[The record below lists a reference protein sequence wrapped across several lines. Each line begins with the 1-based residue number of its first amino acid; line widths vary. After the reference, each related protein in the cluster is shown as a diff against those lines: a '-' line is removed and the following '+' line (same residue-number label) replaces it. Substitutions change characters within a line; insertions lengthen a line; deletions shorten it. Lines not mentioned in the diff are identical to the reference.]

1 MNPET
6 SPVLESEP
14 INPIEKNLADNMPE
28 GIKNSIIEEESISDA
43 EKIAQIKQEVLNNPA
58 NMDTIAGTLDEKDN
72 LFVPTA
78 KERGQKIIKWPR
90 WINKAAAFAGIATM
104 GALAP
109 KEAEG
114 QQYSSQVFNKSPKI
128 EMATSTEFHEKI
140 NDAVKQEWPKYVQFY
155 HDRVHALGLEGNP
168 ILNSR
173 EFDNKILNEYIKD
186 NEGTALSIPIIKN
199 IQEEFISYKAWLLDK
214 IKNKIKVNGRLQEFA
229 NGVTEENFMVS
240 LSKAEGIAG
249 PLTTRNLPET
259 FWTFIEETK
268 LNIAM
273 PGGVAHVGIGTTKKT
288 VDLGSVDL
296 NHSPETLA
304 NNK

>member
-1 MNPET
+1 MNSET

-14 INPIEKNLADNMPE
+14 VNPIDKKLVDNLPE
-28 GIKNSIIEEESISDA
+28 DIKNSLIQEDSVSDA
-43 EKIAQIKQEVLNNPA
+43 EKIEQLKQEMLNTPGA
-58 NMDTIAGTLDEKDN
+58 MDTIAGPLDEKGN
-72 LFVPTA
+72 LFVPIT
-78 KERGQKIIKWPR
+78 KQPEQKITKWPR

-104 GALAP
+104 GVLAP

-114 QQYSSQVFNKSPKI
+114 QQHGSQTFNKSPKI
-128 EMATSTEFHEKI
+128 EMATSAQFHEKVT
-140 NDAVKQEWPKYVQFY
+140 DAVKQEWPKYVQFY

-186 NEGTALSIPIIKN
+186 NEGTSLSIPIIKN
-199 IQEEFISYKAWLLDK
+199 IQEEFINYKAWLLDK
-214 IKNKIKVNGRLQEFA
+214 IKNKIKVNGHLQEFA
-229 NGVTEENFMVS
+229 EGVTEENFMVN

-249 PLTTRNLPET
+249 PLTTRNLPDT

-273 PGGVAHVGIGTTKKT
+273 PGGIAHIGVSTEKKT
-288 VDLGSVDL
+288 VDLGPVDL